1 MDKDVLFS
9 LLQKIG
15 IQELKQRGG
24 DIGGRCP
31 SGLHAD
37 RRPSWGISLTEPHKH
52 GCFTCNFKGVL
63 QSLLVQVGKY
73 NPVQAKIICGT
84 LQERSGVD
92 VSDLRNAMAPRKKE
106 SKFYDEDEM
115 YPFPLTDRAISY
127 FAKRG
132 IKRLTLESARIGY
145 DKKEDRV
152 LYPWYR
158 EGKIV
163 AIVGRYIGKEE
174 EPSKVKNYIL
184 GQNKRLNV
192 YLPARRF
199 YQSELIIVEGE
210 ADALK
215 VYQAKFHNV
224 CAIGSASVVEEQIK
238 LMLNSGAERFRIFT
252 DDDGP
257 GQKIAHELEEHLS
270 KHGPTS
276 LVDYSPV
283 RKLLNVKVGKLDPA
297 MLSVAHIQL
306 LLDQGASFFPKMGRL

>member
-1 MDKDVLFS
+1 MERDVLFS

-15 IQELKQRGG
+15 IQELKYRGG

-31 SGLHAD
+31 SGLHVD

-63 QSLLVQVGKY
+63 QSLLVQVGHC

-84 LQERSGVD
+84 LEERPTVD
-92 VSDLRNAMAPRKKE
+92 VSDLRNALAPKTKSSR
-106 SKFYDEDEM
+106 FYDEDEM
-115 YPFPLTDRAISY
+115 YPYPLTERAIAY

-132 IKRLTLESARIGY
+132 IKRLTLENAKIGY

-158 EGKIV
+158 DGKIV
-163 AIVGRYIGKEE
+163 AIVGRYIGKSE
-174 EPSKVKNYIL
+174 EPSKVKNYII

-192 YLPARRF
+192 YLPSRKF

-224 CAIGSASVVEEQIK
+224 CAIGSASVVEEQIN
-238 LMLNSGAERFRIFT
+238 LMINSGAERFRIFT
-252 DDDGP
+252 DDDTAGNR
-257 GQKIAHELEEHLS
+257 IAYELEARLS

-276 LVDYSPV
+276 VVDYSPV
-283 RKLLNVKVGKLDPA
+283 RKVLGVAKGKLDPA